1 MAAMSPLPAGYR
13 LVDVPES
20 RKDEFLEVDRL
31 AFAFDST
38 PETDALVP
46 ITFAWDRAQAVED
59 PDGGLAA
66 VHASYEHRMPVPGAT
81 IACSGL
87 TWVGAR
93 PDQRRRGLLTVMI
106 ESHFTR
112 SLARGEPV
120 SALFAAEHAIYGRYG
135 YGSAAD
141 DVRVK
146 IARGAALREVAGTD
160 GLTVRLATADV
171 AAHSAIVDEIHRA
184 GGAGRPGWTTRD
196 SDAWRTRVV
205 VDPPAWRD

>member
-31 AFAFDST
+31 PFAFDST
-38 PETDALVP
+38 PGTDALVP

-59 PDGGLAA
+59 AAGSLAA
-66 VHASYEHRMPVPGAT
+66 VHASYEHDMPVPGGT

-93 PDQRRRGLLTVMI
+93 PDQRRRGLLTAMI
-106 ESHFTR
+106 DSHFAR
-112 SLARGEPV
+112 SLARGEPI

-146 IARGAALREVAGTD
+146 LARGAALRDVPGADE
-160 GLTVRLATADV
+160 LTVRMATADV
-171 AAHSAIVDEIHRA
+171 AQHSALVDTVHRA
-184 GGAGRPGWTTRD
+184 AGAGRP
-196 SDAWRTRVV
+196 
-205 VDPPAWRD
+205 